1 MSEAARVEKVIESPR
16 FNRGAEWTEFFQKL
30 LEVFSKGRYERE
42 LLRAKGI
49 FFEKLGRSHE
59 IRQEYYDSVSQ
70 SFLEWYIFD
79 YRLEVSS
86 KTPAVMFVVNRMG
99 SPDEVQKLES
109 ALFHHWSLFEVEKQ
123 TADEVLLKDLLIGK
137 SRKLI
142 YQNSD
147 PSFRLWKVE
156 PGQIVQARLFELPE
170 ADQHFATHV
179 WLHGDSERESLM
191 KVVDNYRPQWG
202 LHREMLRHALECL
215 VRSLGLREQ
224 MVAVSNRNWIY
235 QDFVKR
241 HAQKK

>member
-1 MSEAARVEKVIESPR
+1 MTEALRKEKAVENARFS
-16 FNRGAEWTEFFQKL
+16 RGLEWTEFFQKL

-79 YRLEVSS
+79 YRLEASA
-86 KTPAVMFVVNRMG
+86 KTPAVAFVVNRMG
-99 SPDEVQKLES
+99 SDEEVEKLDS

-123 TADEVLLKDLLIGK
+123 TAVEVVLKDLLVGK

-142 YQNSD
+142 YQESD

-170 ADQHFATHV
+170 GDHHFATHV
-179 WLHGDSERESLM
+179 WLHGDSERESIM
-191 KVVDNYRPQWG
+191 KVVENYRPRWG
-202 LHREMLRHALECL
+202 LHREMLRHSLECL

>member
-1 MSEAARVEKVIESPR
+1 MSEALKLEKVNESPR
-16 FNRGAEWTEFFQKL
+16 FSLGLEWTDFFQKL
-30 LEVFSKGRYERE
+30 LEVFSRGLYERE

-79 YRLEVSS
+79 YRLEVSA
-86 KTPAVMFVVNRMG
+86 KTPAVAFVVNRMG
-99 SPDEVQKLES
+99 TPEEVEKLES
-109 ALFHHWSLFEVEKQ
+109 ALFHHWSLFEVEKKIGN
-123 TADEVLLKDLLIGK
+123 EIFLKDLLIGK
-137 SRKLI
+137 ARKLI
-142 YQNSD
+142 YEDND

-156 PGQIVQARLFELPE
+156 PGQIVQARLFELP
-170 ADQHFATHV
+170 DGDRHFATHV
-179 WLHGDSERESLM
+179 WLHGDSERESVM
-191 KVVDNYRPQWG
+191 KVVADFRPAWG